1 MIRTKYLH
9 KVFLSAGLSAA
20 LSTTLSC
27 SGNDEDTAEKRAL
40 LFAQNYFNLR
50 YRQAATL
57 CTEGSAKWIEYRAA
71 NIRQEDL
78 DVLNAQAD
86 SASCDVDDIE
96 DNDDSSATATI
107 IARNFLRCD
116 SIGKK
121 ATMCKEATYK
131 VGMRRV
137 DGRWMVDLRS
147 PL

>member
-9 KVFLSAGLSAA
+9 KIFLAAGLTVA
-20 LSTTLSC
+20 LSSTLSC
-27 SGNDEDTAEKRAL
+27 SRNDEDTAEKRAL
-40 LFAQNYFNLR
+40 RFAQNYFNLR

-78 DVLNAQAD
+78 DVLNAQSD
-86 SASCDVDDIE
+86 SASCDIDDIT
-96 DNDDSSATATI
+96 DDADSATATI
-107 IARNFLRCD
+107 IVRNFLRCD

-121 ATMCKEATYK
+121 GTMCKEAKYK
-131 VGMRRV
+131 VEMRRV
-137 DGRWMVDLRS
+137 DEKWMVDLKS

>member
-1 MIRTKYLH
+1 MIQTKYLH
-9 KVFLSAGLSAA
+9 KIFLAAGLSVA
-20 LSTTLSC
+20 LSSTLSC
-27 SGNDEDTAEKRAL
+27 SRNDEDTAEKRAL
-40 LFAQNYFNLR
+40 RFAQNYFNLR

-86 SASCDVDDIE
+86 SASCDIDDIT
-96 DNDDSSATATI
+96 DDADSATATI
-107 IARNFLRCD
+107 IVKNFLRCD

-121 ATMCKEATYK
+121 GTMCKEAKYK

-137 DGRWMVDLRS
+137 DEKWMVDLKS

>member
-1 MIRTKYLH
+1 MH
-9 KVFLSAGLSAA
+9 KIFLAAGLTVA
-20 LSTTLSC
+20 LSSTLSC
-27 SGNDEDTAEKRAL
+27 SRNDEDTAEKRAL
-40 LFAQNYFNLR
+40 RFAQNYFNLR

-86 SASCDVDDIE
+86 SASCDIDDIT
-96 DNDDSSATATI
+96 DDADSATATI
-107 IARNFLRCD
+107 IVRNFLRCD

-121 ATMCKEATYK
+121 GTMCKEAKYK

-137 DGRWMVDLRS
+137 DEKWMVDLKS

>member
-1 MIRTKYLH
+1 MIQTKYLH
-9 KVFLSAGLSAA
+9 KIFLAAGLSVA
-20 LSTTLSC
+20 LSSTLSC
-27 SGNDEDTAEKRAL
+27 SRNDEDTAEKRAL
-40 LFAQNYFNLR
+40 RFAQNYFNLR

-86 SASCDVDDIE
+86 SASCDIDDIT
-96 DNDDSSATATI
+96 DDAESATATI
-107 IARNFLRCD
+107 IVKNFLRCD

-121 ATMCKEATYK
+121 GTMCKEAKYK
-131 VGMRRV
+131 VEMRRV
-137 DGRWMVDLRS
+137 DEKWMVDLKS

>member
-1 MIRTKYLH
+1 MIQTKYLH
-9 KVFLSAGLSAA
+9 KIFLAAGLSVA
-20 LSTTLSC
+20 LSSTLSC
-27 SGNDEDTAEKRAL
+27 SRNDEDTAEKHAL
-40 LFAQNYFNLR
+40 RFAQNYFNLR

-86 SASCDVDDIE
+86 SASCDIDDIT
-96 DNDDSSATATI
+96 DDADSATATI
-107 IARNFLRCD
+107 IVKNFLRCD

-121 ATMCKEATYK
+121 GTMCKEAKYK
-131 VGMRRV
+131 VEMRRV
-137 DGRWMVDLRS
+137 DEKWMVDLKS

>member
-9 KVFLSAGLSAA
+9 KIFLAAGLTVA
-20 LSTTLSC
+20 LSSTLSC
-27 SGNDEDTAEKRAL
+27 SRNDEDTAEKRAL
-40 LFAQNYFNLR
+40 RFAQNYFNLR

-86 SASCDVDDIE
+86 SASCDIDDIT
-96 DNDDSSATATI
+96 DDADSATATI
-107 IARNFLRCD
+107 IVRNFLRCD

-121 ATMCKEATYK
+121 GTMCKEAKYK

-137 DGRWMVDLRS
+137 DEKWMVDLKS